1 MSASVSCPCDRYY
14 DGSCTAVATCERGI
28 ITIPTA
34 EVTAHA
40 EVPPATQAEHTPTA
54 SAEHAE
60 LAAPAEHPE
69 LAARAVQA
77 IHAAHTENPE
87 RTAHAA
93 VDDNHGENLNRL
105 RAAVLG
111 ANDGI
116 VSTAAVLVGVAGA
129 TSNPQTIAMSGLAA
143 VIGGAVSMALGEYVS
158 VSSQRDSERAMG
170 MSQLVNPW
178 SAGIASFISFILGAA
193 LPFAAALFAP
203 VAVIFGVTL
212 IALALT
218 GALSA
223 HLSNVPKTRAILRIV
238 IGGMAAL
245 AVTFAVGSI
254 FGAAI

>member
-1 MSASVSCPCDRYY
+1 MLAEGFKPGDTLVMSTSVSCPCDRYY

-54 SAEHAE
+54 
-60 LAAPAEHPE
+60 PAEHPE
-69 LAARAVQA
+69 LAAP
-77 IHAAHTENPE
+77 TERPD
-87 RTAHAA
+87 
-93 VDDNHGENLNRL
+93 VDDNHGESLNRL

-178 SAGIASFISFILGAA
+178 SAGIASLISFILGAA

-203 VAVIFGVTL
+203 VAVIFGVTF

-223 HLSNVPKTRAILRIV
+223 HLSNVPKTRAMLRIV

-245 AVTFAVGSI
+245 AVTFAVGSV

>member
-1 MSASVSCPCDRYY
+1 MSTSVSCPCDRYY

-40 EVPPATQAEHTPTA
+40 EVPPATQAEHMPTA
-54 SAEHAE
+54 SAEHPELTDPAE
-60 LAAPAEHPE
+60 LAKPAD
-69 LAARAVQA
+69 
-77 IHAAHTENPE
+77 
-87 RTAHAA
+87 
-93 VDDNHGENLNRL
+93 VDDNHGESLNRL

-203 VAVIFGVTL
+203 VAVIFGVTFV
-212 IALALT
+212 ALALT

-223 HLSNVPKTRAILRIV
+223 HLSNVPKTRAMLRIV

-245 AVTFAVGSI
+245 AVTFAVGSV

>member
-1 MSASVSCPCDRYY
+1 MSTSVSCPCDRYY

-54 SAEHAE
+54 
-60 LAAPAEHPE
+60 PAEHPE
-69 LAARAVQA
+69 LAAP
-77 IHAAHTENPE
+77 TERPD
-87 RTAHAA
+87 
-93 VDDNHGENLNRL
+93 VDDNHGESLNRL

-178 SAGIASFISFILGAA
+178 SAGIASLISFILGAA

-203 VAVIFGVTL
+203 VAVIFGVTF

-223 HLSNVPKTRAILRIV
+223 HLSNVPKTRAMLRIV

-245 AVTFAVGSI
+245 AVTFAVGSV

>member
-1 MSASVSCPCDRYY
+1 MSTSVSCPCDRYY

-54 SAEHAE
+54 PAEHTE
-60 LAAPAEHPE
+60 LAAPAEHAALPESAELAENTSPE
-69 LAARAVQA
+69 LAE
-77 IHAAHTENPE
+77 HAD
-87 RTAHAA
+87 
-93 VDDNHGENLNRL
+93 VDDNHGESLNRL

-178 SAGIASFISFILGAA
+178 SAGIASLISFILGAA

-203 VAVIFGVTL
+203 VAVIFGVTF

-223 HLSNVPKTRAILRIV
+223 HLSNVPKTRAMLRIV

-245 AVTFAVGSI
+245 AVTFAVGSV

>member
-1 MSASVSCPCDRYY
+1 MSTSVSCPCDRYY
-14 DGSCTAVATCERGI
+14 DGSCTAVATCERGV

-34 EVTAHA
+34 EVTA
-40 EVPPATQAEHTPTA
+40 
-54 SAEHAE
+54 
-60 LAAPAEHPE
+60 PAEHPE
-69 LAARAVQA
+69 LAAPAGHPELPESA
-77 IHAAHTENPE
+77 EPTENTP
-87 RTAHAA
+87 AD
-93 VDDNHGENLNRL
+93 VDENHGESLNRL

-116 VSTAAVLVGVAGA
+116 ASTAAVLVGVAGA

-203 VAVIFGVTL
+203 VAVIFGVTFV
-212 IALALT
+212 ALALT

-223 HLSNVPKTRAILRIV
+223 HLSNVPKTRAVLRIV

-245 AVTFAVGSI
+245 AVTFAVGSV

>member
-1 MSASVSCPCDRYY
+1 MSTSVSCPCDRYY
-14 DGSCTAVATCERGI
+14 DGSCTAVATCERGV

-34 EVTAHA
+34 EVTA
-40 EVPPATQAEHTPTA
+40 
-54 SAEHAE
+54 
-60 LAAPAEHPE
+60 PAEHPE
-69 LAARAVQA
+69 LAAPAGHPELPESA
-77 IHAAHTENPE
+77 EPTENTP
-87 RTAHAA
+87 AD
-93 VDDNHGENLNRL
+93 VDENHGESLNRL

-116 VSTAAVLVGVAGA
+116 ASTAAVLVGVAGA

-203 VAVIFGVTL
+203 VAVIFGVTFV
-212 IALALT
+212 ALALT

-223 HLSNVPKTRAILRIV
+223 HLSNVPKTRAVLRIV

-245 AVTFAVGSI
+245 AVTFVVGSV

>member
-1 MSASVSCPCDRYY
+1 MSTSVSCPCDRNY

-54 SAEHAE
+54 SAEHPELPESAE
-60 LAAPAEHPE
+60 LAAPAEP
-69 LAARAVQA
+69 AD
-77 IHAAHTENPE
+77 
-87 RTAHAA
+87 
-93 VDDNHGENLNRL
+93 VDDNHGESLNRL

-203 VAVIFGVTL
+203 VAVIFGVTFV
-212 IALALT
+212 ALALT

-223 HLSNVPKTRAILRIV
+223 HLSNVPKTRAVLRIV

-245 AVTFAVGSI
+245 AVTFAVGSV

>member
-1 MSASVSCPCDRYY
+1 MSTSVSCPCDRYY

-34 EVTAHA
+34 EVTAPA
-40 EVPPATQAEHTPTA
+40 ER
-54 SAEHAE
+54 SE
-60 LAAPAEHPE
+60 LAENTPAD
-69 LAARAVQA
+69 
-77 IHAAHTENPE
+77 
-87 RTAHAA
+87 
-93 VDDNHGENLNRL
+93 VDDNQGESLNRL

-203 VAVIFGVTL
+203 VAVIFGVTFV
-212 IALALT
+212 ALALT

-223 HLSNVPKTRAILRIV
+223 HLSNVPKTRAMLRIV

-245 AVTFAVGSI
+245 AVTFAVGSV

>member
-1 MSASVSCPCDRYY
+1 MLAEGFKPGDTRVMSTSVSCPCARYY

-54 SAEHAE
+54 PAEHPELTAPAEHAE
-60 LAAPAEHPE
+60 LAEPAD
-69 LAARAVQA
+69 
-77 IHAAHTENPE
+77 
-87 RTAHAA
+87 
-93 VDDNHGENLNRL
+93 VDDNHGESLNRL

-203 VAVIFGVTL
+203 VAVIFGVTF

-223 HLSNVPKTRAILRIV
+223 HLSNVPKTRAVLRIV

-245 AVTFAVGSI
+245 AVTFAVGSL

>member
-1 MSASVSCPCDRYY
+1 MSTSVSCPCDRYY

-34 EVTAHA
+34 EVTA
-40 EVPPATQAEHTPTA
+40 
-54 SAEHAE
+54 
-60 LAAPAEHPE
+60 PAERPE
-69 LAARAVQA
+69 LA
-77 IHAAHTENPE
+77 ENTP
-87 RTAHAA
+87 AD
-93 VDDNHGENLNRL
+93 VDDNQGESLNRL

-143 VIGGAVSMALGEYVS
+143 VIDGAVSMALGEYVS

-178 SAGIASFISFILGAA
+178 SAGIASFISFILGAV

-203 VAVIFGVTL
+203 VAVIFGVTFV
-212 IALALT
+212 ALALT

-223 HLSNVPKTRAILRIV
+223 HLSNVPKTRAVLRIV

-245 AVTFAVGSI
+245 AVTFAVGSL

>member
-1 MSASVSCPCDRYY
+1 MSTSVSCPCDRYY
-14 DGSCTAVATCERGI
+14 DGSCTAVATCERGV

-34 EVTAHA
+34 EVTA
-40 EVPPATQAEHTPTA
+40 
-54 SAEHAE
+54 
-60 LAAPAEHPE
+60 PAEHPE
-69 LAARAVQA
+69 LAAPAGHPELPESA
-77 IHAAHTENPE
+77 EPTENTP
-87 RTAHAA
+87 AD
-93 VDDNHGENLNRL
+93 VDENHGESLNRL

-116 VSTAAVLVGVAGA
+116 ASTAAVLVGVAGA

-203 VAVIFGVTL
+203 VAVIFGVTFV
-212 IALALT
+212 ALALT

-223 HLSNVPKTRAILRIV
+223 HLSNVPKTRAMLRIV

-245 AVTFAVGSI
+245 AVTFAVGSV

>member
-1 MSASVSCPCDRYY
+1 MSTSVSCPCDRYY
-14 DGSCTAVATCERGI
+14 DGSCTAVATCERGT
-28 ITIPTA
+28 ITIPTT
-34 EVTAHA
+34 EVT
-40 EVPPATQAEHTPTA
+40 
-54 SAEHAE
+54 
-60 LAAPAEHPE
+60 APAEHSELPESAE
-69 LAARAVQA
+69 LAENT
-77 IHAAHTENPE
+77 AAD
-87 RTAHAA
+87 
-93 VDDNHGENLNRL
+93 VDENHGESLNRL

-203 VAVIFGVTL
+203 VAVIFGVTFV
-212 IALALT
+212 ALALT

-223 HLSNVPKTRAILRIV
+223 HLSNVPKTRAVLRIV

-245 AVTFAVGSI
+245 AVTFAVGSV
-254 FGAAI
+254 FGATI

>member
-1 MSASVSCPCDRYY
+1 MSTSVSCPCDRYY
-14 DGSCTAVATCERGI
+14 DGLCTAVATCERGI

-34 EVTAHA
+34 EVTAPA
-40 EVPPATQAEHTPTA
+40 ERPELTA
-54 SAEHAE
+54 PAEHAE
-60 LAAPAEHPE
+60 
-69 LAARAVQA
+69 RAD
-77 IHAAHTENPE
+77 
-87 RTAHAA
+87 
-93 VDDNHGENLNRL
+93 VDDNQGESLNRL

-111 ANDGI
+111 GNDGI

-203 VAVIFGVTL
+203 VAVIFGVTFV
-212 IALALT
+212 ALALT

-223 HLSNVPKTRAILRIV
+223 HLSNVPKTRAMLRIV

-245 AVTFAVGSI
+245 AVTFAVGSV

>member
-1 MSASVSCPCDRYY
+1 MSTSVSCPCDRYY

-54 SAEHAE
+54 
-60 LAAPAEHPE
+60 PAEHPE
-69 LAARAVQA
+69 LAAP
-77 IHAAHTENPE
+77 TERPD
-87 RTAHAA
+87 
-93 VDDNHGENLNRL
+93 VDDNHGESLNRL

-203 VAVIFGVTL
+203 VAVIFGVTF

-223 HLSNVPKTRAILRIV
+223 HLSNVPKTRAMLRIV

-245 AVTFAVGSI
+245 AVTFAVGSV

>member
-1 MSASVSCPCDRYY
+1 MSTSVSCPCDRYY
-14 DGSCTAVATCERGI
+14 DGLCTAVATCERRT

-34 EVTAHA
+34 EVTA
-40 EVPPATQAEHTPTA
+40 
-54 SAEHAE
+54 
-60 LAAPAEHPE
+60 PAEHPE
-69 LAARAVQA
+69 LAAPAGHPELPESA
-77 IHAAHTENPE
+77 EPTENTP
-87 RTAHAA
+87 AD
-93 VDDNHGENLNRL
+93 VDENHGESLNRL

-116 VSTAAVLVGVAGA
+116 ASTAAVLVGVAGA

-203 VAVIFGVTL
+203 VAVIFGVTFV
-212 IALALT
+212 ALALT

-223 HLSNVPKTRAILRIV
+223 HLSSVPKTRAVLRIV

-245 AVTFAVGSI
+245 AVTFAVGSV

>member
-1 MSASVSCPCDRYY
+1 MSTSVSCPCDRYY
-14 DGSCTAVATCERGI
+14 DGSCTAVATCERGV

-34 EVTAHA
+34 EVT
-40 EVPPATQAEHTPTA
+40 T
-54 SAEHAE
+54 
-60 LAAPAEHPE
+60 PAEHPE
-69 LAARAVQA
+69 LAAPTVRTERPESAEHPELTDPAEHAERAD
-77 IHAAHTENPE
+77 
-87 RTAHAA
+87 
-93 VDDNHGENLNRL
+93 VDENHGESLNRL

-116 VSTAAVLVGVAGA
+116 ASTAAVLVGVAGA

-203 VAVIFGVTL
+203 VAVIFGVTFV
-212 IALALT
+212 ALALT

-223 HLSNVPKTRAILRIV
+223 HLSNVPKTRAMLRIV

-245 AVTFAVGSI
+245 AVTFAVGSV

>member
-1 MSASVSCPCDRYY
+1 MSTSVSCPCDRYY

-54 SAEHAE
+54 
-60 LAAPAEHPE
+60 PAEHPE
-69 LAARAVQA
+69 LAAP
-77 IHAAHTENPE
+77 TEHPD
-87 RTAHAA
+87 
-93 VDDNHGENLNRL
+93 VDDNHGESLNRL

-178 SAGIASFISFILGAA
+178 SAGIASFISFILGAV

-203 VAVIFGVTL
+203 VAVIFGVTFV
-212 IALALT
+212 ALALT

-223 HLSNVPKTRAILRIV
+223 HLSNVPKTRAMLRIV

-245 AVTFAVGSI
+245 AVTFAVGSV

>member
-1 MSASVSCPCDRYY
+1 MSTSVSCPCDRYY

-28 ITIPTA
+28 IAIPTA
-34 EVTAHA
+34 EVT
-40 EVPPATQAEHTPTA
+40 V
-54 SAEHAE
+54 
-60 LAAPAEHPE
+60 PAEHPE
-69 LAARAVQA
+69 LAAP
-77 IHAAHTENPE
+77 TEHPD
-87 RTAHAA
+87 
-93 VDDNHGENLNRL
+93 VDDNHGESLNRL

-203 VAVIFGVTL
+203 VAVIFGVTFV
-212 IALALT
+212 ALALT

-223 HLSNVPKTRAILRIV
+223 HLSNVPKTRAMLRIV

-245 AVTFAVGSI
+245 AVTFAVGSV

>member
-1 MSASVSCPCDRYY
+1 MLAEGFKPGDTRVMSTSVSCPCDRYY

-54 SAEHAE
+54 
-60 LAAPAEHPE
+60 PAEHPE
-69 LAARAVQA
+69 LAAP
-77 IHAAHTENPE
+77 TERPD
-87 RTAHAA
+87 
-93 VDDNHGENLNRL
+93 VDDNHGESLNRL

-178 SAGIASFISFILGAA
+178 SAGIASLISFILGAA

-203 VAVIFGVTL
+203 VAVIFGVTF

-223 HLSNVPKTRAILRIV
+223 HLSNVPKTRAMLRIV

-245 AVTFAVGSI
+245 AVTFAVGSV

>member
-1 MSASVSCPCDRYY
+1 MSTSVSCPCDRYY

-34 EVTAHA
+34 EVTAPA
-40 EVPPATQAEHTPTA
+40 ERPELTDP
-54 SAEHAE
+54 AEHAE
-60 LAAPAEHPE
+60 
-69 LAARAVQA
+69 RAD
-77 IHAAHTENPE
+77 
-87 RTAHAA
+87 
-93 VDDNHGENLNRL
+93 VDENHGESLNRL

-203 VAVIFGVTL
+203 VAVIFGVTFV
-212 IALALT
+212 ALALT

-223 HLSNVPKTRAILRIV
+223 HLSNVPKTRAMLRIV

-245 AVTFAVGSI
+245 AVTFAVGSV

>member
-1 MSASVSCPCDRYY
+1 MSTSVSCPCDRYY
-14 DGSCTAVATCERGI
+14 DGSCTAVATCERGT
-28 ITIPTA
+28 ITIPTT
-34 EVTAHA
+34 EVT
-40 EVPPATQAEHTPTA
+40 
-54 SAEHAE
+54 
-60 LAAPAEHPE
+60 APAEHSELPESAE
-69 LAARAVQA
+69 LAENT
-77 IHAAHTENPE
+77 AADIDE
-87 RTAHAA
+87 
-93 VDDNHGENLNRL
+93 NHGESLNRL

-193 LPFAAALFAP
+193 LPFVAALFAP
-203 VAVIFGVTL
+203 VAVIFGVTFV
-212 IALALT
+212 ALALT

-223 HLSNVPKTRAILRIV
+223 HLSNVPKTRAMLRIV

-245 AVTFAVGSI
+245 AVTFAAGSV

>member
-1 MSASVSCPCDRYY
+1 MSTSVSCPCDRYY

-54 SAEHAE
+54 
-60 LAAPAEHPE
+60 PAEHPE
-69 LAARAVQA
+69 LAAP
-77 IHAAHTENPE
+77 TERPD
-87 RTAHAA
+87 
-93 VDDNHGENLNRL
+93 VDDNHGESLNRL

-178 SAGIASFISFILGAA
+178 STGIASLISFILGAA

-203 VAVIFGVTL
+203 VAVIFGVTF

-223 HLSNVPKTRAILRIV
+223 HLSNVPKTRAMLRIV

-245 AVTFAVGSI
+245 AVTFAVGSV

>member
-1 MSASVSCPCDRYY
+1 MSTSVSCPCDRYY
-14 DGSCTAVATCERGI
+14 DGSCVAVDACECQTVTIAT
-28 ITIPTA
+28 T
-34 EVTAHA
+34 EVTTSAA
-40 EVPPATQAEHTPTA
+40 RAKHTG
-54 SAEHAE
+54 
-60 LAAPAEHPE
+60 
-69 LAARAVQA
+69 RAVQA
-77 IHAAHTENPE
+77 EHAAHTENPE
-87 RTAHAA
+87 QNAHAT
-93 VDDNHGENLNRL
+93 VDDNHGESLNRL

-129 TSNPQTIAMSGLAA
+129 TNNPQTIAMSGLAA

-158 VSSQRDSERAMG
+158 VSSQRDSERTMG

-178 SAGIASFISFILGAA
+178 SAAVASFISFILGAA

-212 IALALT
+212 IALTLT
-218 GALSA
+218 GAPSA

-238 IGGMAAL
+238 IGGMLAL

>member
-1 MSASVSCPCDRYY
+1 MSTSVSCPCDRYY
-14 DGSCTAVATCERGI
+14 DGSCTAVATCERGT

-34 EVTAHA
+34 EVTA
-40 EVPPATQAEHTPTA
+40 
-54 SAEHAE
+54 
-60 LAAPAEHPE
+60 PAEHPE
-69 LAARAVQA
+69 LAAPAGHPELPESA
-77 IHAAHTENPE
+77 EPTENTP
-87 RTAHAA
+87 AD
-93 VDDNHGENLNRL
+93 VDENHGESLNRL

-116 VSTAAVLVGVAGA
+116 ASTAAVLVGVAGA

-203 VAVIFGVTL
+203 VAVIFGVTFV
-212 IALALT
+212 ALALT

-223 HLSNVPKTRAILRIV
+223 HLSNVPKTRAVLRIV

-245 AVTFAVGSI
+245 AVTFAVGSV

>member
-1 MSASVSCPCDRYY
+1 MSTSVSCPCDRYY
-14 DGSCTAVATCERGI
+14 DGSCTAVATCERGV

-34 EVTAHA
+34 EVTA
-40 EVPPATQAEHTPTA
+40 
-54 SAEHAE
+54 
-60 LAAPAEHPE
+60 PAEHPE
-69 LAARAVQA
+69 LAAPAGHPELPESA
-77 IHAAHTENPE
+77 EPTENTP
-87 RTAHAA
+87 AD
-93 VDDNHGENLNRL
+93 VDENHGESLNRL

-203 VAVIFGVTL
+203 VAVIFGVTFV
-212 IALALT
+212 ALALT

-223 HLSNVPKTRAILRIV
+223 HLSNVPKTRAMLRIV

-245 AVTFAVGSI
+245 AVTFAVGSV

>member
-1 MSASVSCPCDRYY
+1 MSTSVSCPCDRYY

-54 SAEHAE
+54 
-60 LAAPAEHPE
+60 PAEHPE
-69 LAARAVQA
+69 LTAPAE
-77 IHAAHTENPE
+77 HAD
-87 RTAHAA
+87 
-93 VDDNHGENLNRL
+93 VDDNHGESLNRL

-178 SAGIASFISFILGAA
+178 SAGIASLISFILGAA

-203 VAVIFGVTL
+203 VAVIFGVTF

-223 HLSNVPKTRAILRIV
+223 HLSNVPKTRAMLRIV

-245 AVTFAVGSI
+245 AVTFAVGSV

>member
-1 MSASVSCPCDRYY
+1 MSTSVPCPCDRYY

-34 EVTAHA
+34 EVTA
-40 EVPPATQAEHTPTA
+40 
-54 SAEHAE
+54 
-60 LAAPAEHPE
+60 PAERPE
-69 LAARAVQA
+69 LA
-77 IHAAHTENPE
+77 ENTP
-87 RTAHAA
+87 AD
-93 VDDNHGENLNRL
+93 VDDNQGESLNRL

-203 VAVIFGVTL
+203 VAVIFGVTFV
-212 IALALT
+212 ALALT

-223 HLSNVPKTRAILRIV
+223 HLSNVPKTRAVLRIV

-245 AVTFAVGSI
+245 AVTFAVGSV
-254 FGAAI
+254 FGATI

>member
-1 MSASVSCPCDRYY
+1 MSTSVSCPCDRYY
-14 DGSCTAVATCERGI
+14 DGSCTAVATCERGV

-40 EVPPATQAEHTPTA
+40 EVPPATQAEHTPTVP
-54 SAEHAE
+54 AEHLE
-60 LAAPAEHPE
+60 LAAPAEH
-69 LAARAVQA
+69 AD
-77 IHAAHTENPE
+77 
-87 RTAHAA
+87 
-93 VDDNHGENLNRL
+93 VDENHGESLNRL

-116 VSTAAVLVGVAGA
+116 ASTAAVLVGVAGA

-203 VAVIFGVTL
+203 VAVIFGVTFV
-212 IALALT
+212 ALALT

-223 HLSNVPKTRAILRIV
+223 HLSNVPKTRAMLRIV

-245 AVTFAVGSI
+245 AVTFAVGSV

>member
-1 MSASVSCPCDRYY
+1 MSTSVSCPCDRNY

-54 SAEHAE
+54 SAEHPELPESAE
-60 LAAPAEHPE
+60 LAAPAEP
-69 LAARAVQA
+69 AD
-77 IHAAHTENPE
+77 
-87 RTAHAA
+87 
-93 VDDNHGENLNRL
+93 VDDNHGESLNRL

-203 VAVIFGVTL
+203 VAVIFGVTFV
-212 IALALT
+212 ALALT

-223 HLSNVPKTRAILRIV
+223 HLSNVPKTRAVLRIV

-245 AVTFAVGSI
+245 AVTFAVGSV
-254 FGAAI
+254 FGAGI